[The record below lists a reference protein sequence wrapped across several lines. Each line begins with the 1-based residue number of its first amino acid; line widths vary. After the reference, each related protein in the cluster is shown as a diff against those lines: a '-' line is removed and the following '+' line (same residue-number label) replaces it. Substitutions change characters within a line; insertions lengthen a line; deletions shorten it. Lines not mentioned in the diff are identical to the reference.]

1 MTECNRL
8 MRIIRRQM
16 PALRAEY
23 GVRTIG
29 LFGSYVRAEQHK
41 RSDLDVLVEF
51 DEAPSLLRFME
62 LEEHLS
68 ELTGARVDLVSR
80 RGLKPHIGE
89 HILKE
94 VVYA

>member
-1 MTECNRL
+1 

-23 GVRTIG
+23 RVRTIG

-51 DEAPSLLRFME
+51 DEAPSLLKFME

-68 ELTGARVDLVSR
+68 ELTGTKVDLVSR